1 MKQEKD
7 SLLEISANGG
17 EHLTT
22 DMSTHHDDPT
32 QSVRTLEGFPLGSAI
47 DQRMLESQLSNQKRP
62 SENGDKSNVSLA
74 EHSSS
79 DRKNRE
85 KDKVNALKGPRS
97 DSKENN
103 EDLAK
108 AIDQN
113 QLMAIQDVMVDMSM
127 EER

>member
-7 SLLEISANGG
+7 SLHEISANGA

-47 DQRMLESQLSNQKRP
+47 DQRMLESQLSNQKCP
-62 SENGDKSNVSLA
+62 SENGDKANVAALA
-74 EHSSS
+74 ELNSS
-79 DRKNRE
+79 DWKHRE
-85 KDKVNALKGPRS
+85 KDKETENAVKGPRS

-103 EDLAK
+103 EYLAK
-108 AIDQN
+108 SID
-113 QLMAIQDVMVDMSM
+113 
-127 EER
+127 